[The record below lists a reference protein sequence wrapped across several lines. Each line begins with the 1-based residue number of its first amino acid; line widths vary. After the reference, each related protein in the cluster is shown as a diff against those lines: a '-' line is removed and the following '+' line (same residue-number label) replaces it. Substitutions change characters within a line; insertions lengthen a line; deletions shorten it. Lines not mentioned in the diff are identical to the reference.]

1 MLIYKR
7 NKIADKKQVHRV
19 ELVVQLDDT
28 DVGDWVD
35 GIYDMAN
42 SDIDDVVKN
51 PVRVLAS
58 DTTPLDIEQVENKWI
73 KDILNDYT

>member
-1 MLIYKR
+1 M
-7 NKIADKKQVHRV
+7 ADKKQVHRV

-51 PVRVLAS
+51 PVRVLAY
-58 DTTPLDIEQVENKWI
+58 DTTPLDIEQVENKWL
-73 KDILNDYT
+73 KDIIHEFYSK